1 MSITLMSMTPALRAS
16 STICAVP
23 PRSSPLGRPS
33 DGHGALSTPSS
44 MDDAQARSPFFRGG
58 VLLPA
63 VAMAAQGLRV
73 CVGALPARRQTGST
87 EQRDTAQRMI
97 V

>member
-1 MSITLMSMTPALRAS
+1 
-16 STICAVP
+16 
-23 PRSSPLGRPS
+23 
-33 DGHGALSTPSS
+33 

-73 CVGALPARRQTGST
+73 CVGALPARRRTGRT
-87 EQRDTAQRMI
+87 DQINTAQRMI